1 MLSAYRGVF
10 RAPGTAAFTV
20 AGFVMGL
27 PIAIYPIGLVL
38 TVSARTGH
46 YGLAGVAS
54 GMLVVGGV
62 PGAPLLSRLADRH
75 GQRRVMVPATIVH
88 VCAVAVTVALLISGA
103 PVWTA
108 LPSVFVVGFT
118 YVSVGSLIRARWSSV
133 LAGRPADLTTAYS
146 LASTLDEAIFV
157 LGPLLATLVAAIAPP
172 VVALCAA
179 GTLVAVGGTWLSS
192 QRATEPAVGQHDGVP
207 HRSALRA
214 PGMIPMLLATVFMG
228 AVFAS
233 AEVSD
238 VAFCGQHGHR
248 NVGGLVVAMWA
259 LGSGLSGFIYGSRQR
274 RGAPAHRFRRQAV
287 IFGALPLLFLLASN
301 IPVLAVISFVAGF
314 GTAPALIAAFGL
326 VERLVPPMALTEGL
340 TWVQV
345 GLSVGFGTGAA
356 LVGGIA
362 DAHGART
369 SFVVAAAAGIAVAIT
384 AVAAYRLVSR
394 ASADAGQT
402 SVGPSEHAALP

>member
-1 MLSAYRGVF
+1 
-10 RAPGTAAFTV
+10 
-20 AGFVMGL
+20 
-27 PIAIYPIGLVL
+27 
-38 TVSARTGH
+38 
-46 YGLAGVAS
+46 
-54 GMLVVGGV
+54 
-62 PGAPLLSRLADRH
+62 
-75 GQRRVMVPATIVH
+75 MVPATIVH
-88 VCAVAVTVALLISGA
+88 ICAVAVTVALLVSGA

-133 LAGRPADLTTAYS
+133 LAGRPTDLTTAYS

-172 VVALCAA
+172 VVALCVA
-179 GTLVAVGGTWLSS
+179 GALVAVGGTWLSS
-192 QRATEPAVGQHDGVP
+192 QRATEPAVGKHDGVP

-259 LGSGLSGFIYGSRQR
+259 LGSGLSGFIYGARQR
-274 RGAPAHRFRRQAV
+274 QGAPAHRFRRQAV
-287 IFGALPLLFLLASN
+287 IFGVLPLLFLLAPN

-402 SVGPSEHAALP
+402 PVGPSEHAALP